1 LCSLAETPAVRGFG
15 FCTRVAAV
23 HLRPANL
30 VLCRREV
37 AAKVTSKPSCINGD
51 DHRKS
56 PARARRG

>member
-51 DHRKS
+51 D
-56 PARARRG
+56 RGGAK